1 MQLSFRWFGPED
13 PVRLAEI
20 RQIPGMHGVVT
31 ALHDVPTG
39 EVWPLEALKQ
49 RRATIDEGGLDFKV
63 VESIP
68 VHEDI
73 KLGRP
78 TRDRFIDAFCTSIEH
93 VAAVGVDV
101 VCYNFMPVFDWTRTD
116 LTFPLP
122 DGSTTLAYDD
132 AATRQLEN
140 ADDLT
145 TLPGW
150 PSTDDPDE
158 IKSLVAAYQTVSE
171 DALWSHLGYFLERVI
186 PVAAANDVR
195 LAIHP
200 DDPPWPLLGL
210 PRIITDGDALERVTQ
225 IVDHSANGITL
236 CTGSLGANPTVDL
249 PAIVRQLEDRIHF
262 VHVRNVAVTG
272 SSQFYETA
280 HPDGDLD
287 LSAVI
292 RVLKEVGYTGP
303 LRPDHGRMIW
313 GENGRPGYGLYDR
326 ALGATY
332 LRGLWDAA

>member
-39 EVWPLEALKQ
+39 EVWPLEDLNQ
-49 RRATIDEGGLDFKV
+49 LRATIDEGGLDFKV

-116 LTFPLP
+116 LASTRP

-132 AATRQLEN
+132 AAMRQLEN

-145 TLPGW
+145 ALPGW
-150 PSTDDPDE
+150 PSTEDPDE
-158 IKSLVAAYQTVSE
+158 IKPLVTAYQTVSE
-171 DALWSHLGYFLERVI
+171 AALWSHLGYFLERVI

-236 CTGSLGANPTVDL
+236 CTGSLGADPTVDL

-262 VHVRNVAVTG
+262 VHARNVAVTG
-272 SSQFYETA
+272 SRQFYETA